1 MTTDGLVSTLV
12 PLLPL
17 DAVARLAQSLV
28 HSPPAGLF
36 LILVLIEC
44 VYLSGVALALL
55 LGEGAS
61 RRPQLYRDHGKLPV
75 VSCIITC
82 YSEGLLV
89 QRTIASL
96 LDQDYPGEIEILPVV
111 DGALQN
117 STTLMAAREMEPEAG
132 RYPQR
137 RLRVL
142 PKWIRGGRASS
153 LNAGLAVARGE
164 VLLALDGD
172 TSFDRD
178 MISRVLVYFRR
189 PEVVAV
195 AGTLRVR
202 NRSVNLLTRLQA
214 IDYLLFRQFV
224 RAGLGAIN
232 TVNNIPGAHGA
243 FRADVL
249 RMAGGWD
256 NGTAEDVDLAHRL
269 KCCFGRYPE
278 WRIAVAPDVISH
290 TDVPERWME
299 FLRQRLR
306 WEGDPVYLFLRK
318 HGPLMSPALMG
329 WRNYLFALWYGLVF
343 QILMPPLM
351 LLALVMMALTPANAL
366 LAVMG
371 VGYGVYLAVVAGLFL
386 LHIGLTSER
395 PGLDLGQAWLLPLYP
410 LFIFML
416 RAWCGVAVAY
426 SLLARSHRD
435 TTMAPWWVLRKGRF

>member
-1 MTTDGLVSTLV
+1 MTTEGLVAALV
-12 PLLPL
+12 PLLPF
-17 DAVARLAQSLV
+17 DSVTRLA
-28 HSPPAGLF
+28 HSFARSPAAGLF
-36 LILVLIEC
+36 LVLVLIESL
-44 VYLSGVALALL
+44 YLSGVALALL
-55 LGEGAS
+55 VVRVPL
-61 RRPQLYRDHGKLPV
+61 RQRQLSPDPGGLPV
-75 VSCIITC
+75 VSCVITC
-82 YSEGLLV
+82 YGEGDLV

-117 STTLMAAREMEPEAG
+117 AATLAAARDMEPEAA
-132 RYPQR
+132 RYAQR
-137 RLRVL
+137 RLVVL
-142 PKWIRGGRASS
+142 PKWVRGGRASS
-153 LNAGLAVARGE
+153 LNAGLAVAKGQ

-178 MISRVLVYFRR
+178 MISRVLLYFRR
-189 PEVVAV
+189 PAVVAV

-202 NRSVNLLTRLQA
+202 NRSANLLTRLQSL
-214 IDYLLFRQFV
+214 DYLLYRQFV

-243 FRADVL
+243 FRANVL
-249 RMAGGWD
+249 RSVGGWD
-256 NGTAEDVDLAHRL
+256 NGTAEDVDLAHRI

-290 TDVPERWME
+290 TDVPERWTE

-318 HGPLMSPALMG
+318 HGPRMRPALMG

-351 LLALVMMALTPANAL
+351 GLALVMMALAPDAAL
-366 LAVMG
+366 VAVLG
-371 VGYGVYLAVVAGLFL
+371 VGYGAYLAVATTLFL
-386 LHIGLTSER
+386 LHVCLTSER
-395 PGLDLGQAWLLPLYP
+395 PGQDMAQAWLLPAYP
-410 LFIFML
+410 VFIFML